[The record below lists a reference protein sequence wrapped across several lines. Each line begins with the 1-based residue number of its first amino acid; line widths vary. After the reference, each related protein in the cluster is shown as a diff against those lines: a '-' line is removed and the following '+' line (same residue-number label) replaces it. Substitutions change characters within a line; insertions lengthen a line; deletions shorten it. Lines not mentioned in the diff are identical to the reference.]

1 MDEKH
6 PINSQS
12 PYAASKASADQLAL
26 SYHRSFDLPVK
37 IIRPFNT
44 YGPRQSERAII
55 PTIIKQALQNNSK
68 KLDLGNLTPTRDFSY
83 VDDTVNAFIE
93 VMKNKKIFGQVLN
106 VGSNQKISISSL
118 SEEIMK
124 LTNKKRLIKINSKR
138 KRPKLSEVDNLQ
150 CNNEKIKKITNWKP
164 KTNLKEG
171 LKKTLEW
178 IKKNQ
183 NFYNNQY
190 II

>member
-6 PINSQS
+6 PVNSQS

-26 SYHRSFDLPVK
+26 SYYRSFDLPVK
-37 IIRPFNT
+37 IIRPFNV

-55 PTIIKQALQNNSK
+55 PTIIQQALQKNIKNY
-68 KLDLGNLTPTRDFSY
+68 DLGNLNPTRDFSY
-83 VDDTVNAFIE
+83 VDDTVDAFIK

-106 VGSNQKISISSL
+106 VGSNKKISISL
-118 SEEIMK
+118 LLKEIMK
-124 LTNKKRLIKINSKR
+124 LTNNKKFIKINSKR
-138 KRPKLSEVDNLQ
+138 KRPKLSEVENLQ
-150 CNNEKIKKITNWKP
+150 CNNKKIKKIKNWKP
-164 KTNLKEG
+164 KIKLKKG

-178 IKKNQ
+178 FKNNK
-183 NFYNNQY
+183 NFHSDQY